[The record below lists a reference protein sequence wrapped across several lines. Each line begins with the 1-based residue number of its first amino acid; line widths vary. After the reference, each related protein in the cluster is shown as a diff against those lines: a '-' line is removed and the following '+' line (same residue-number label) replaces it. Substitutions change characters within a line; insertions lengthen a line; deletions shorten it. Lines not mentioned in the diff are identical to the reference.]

1 MDDVSR
7 IRRVEYLLGTLLSLV
22 VADGLISQYLIK
34 NGLGHEANPFL
45 KVLVMENDFLI
56 IKMCS
61 AILCVIILWNIARR
75 LPRLIFI
82 FSTCFVGLYT
92 AILFWNIAVFLFFR
106 A

>member
-1 MDDVSR
+1 MDAVAR

-22 VADGLISQYLIK
+22 VADGLISQFLIK
-34 NGLGHEANPFL
+34 NRLGQEGNPFL

-82 FSTCFVGLYT
+82 FSTCLVGVYT
-92 AILFWNIAVFLFFR
+92 AILLWNISVFLFFR